1 MTKDAGESGFSLD
14 FIDQLGSGS
23 GGGIQQQ
30 PGVINKSLFDDA
42 SQINKASSPTPD
54 IDFLNDFLP
63 DPLNS

>member
-42 SQINKASSPTPD
+42 SQINKA
-54 IDFLNDFLP
+54 
-63 DPLNS
+63 